1 MLVLLVVLLPQ
12 LVVLLSKLVLVV
24 LLSSLVLHV
33 LLPLWLVEVPQVPAV
48 HVYVEL
54 ALLAPGDSQWWD
66 EWSLDPGPPWW
77 QVAVLL
83 RNINVYKKLGTVTR
97 SHSVHKWIV
106 QWLPCKAHSW
116 NTTTV
121 LTSAAFRSIGST
133 TGCTI
138 TEKAPTRAFSWLKAA
153 TSAFTFKTLLRHY
166 AKLALTP
173 RSFDVKLGP
182 QRNQEKVLVGA
193 FAVIMNLRMD
203 LFEALERNDGG
214 SLHASIIHHWTRKI
228 LCSSGENGEE
238 CFQCLL
244 WSNNDSCDSRW
255 KIDNGGMTPGKWS
268 CHVCID

>member
-1 MLVLLVVLLPQ
+1 MTNKFSLLASAALRVTGRRARSTIQLAVVLQ
-12 LVVLLSKLVLVV
+12 K
-24 LLSSLVLHV
+24 
-33 LLPLWLVEVPQVPAV
+33 
-48 HVYVEL
+48 
-54 ALLAPGDSQWWD
+54 
-66 EWSLDPGPPWW
+66 
-77 QVAVLL
+77 
-83 RNINVYKKLGTVTR
+83 
-97 SHSVHKWIV
+97 
-106 QWLPCKAHSW
+106 
-116 NTTTV
+116 
-121 LTSAAFRSIGST
+121 RSIRRFI
-133 TGCTI
+133 I

-153 TSAFTFKTLLRHY
+153 TTTFKTLLRHY
-166 AKLALTP
+166 AKQALTP
-173 RSFDVKLGP
+173 RSLNMKLGP
-182 QRNQEKVLVGA
+182 RRNQEKALVGA